1 MYLFL
6 KPVFMGEVDSLPV
19 NETIDLSEVDFQ
31 HIHPFAAPITVQ
43 GEIRSLA
50 EVVSM
55 HATATVEFHGVCDR
69 CAEPFERTLTIPMEH
84 ILVTSV
90 DNAENDDEFL
100 LVENYRLDLTTLTEA
115 DVLLELPSKQLCR
128 KDCKGL
134 CPRCGQNLNNGSCD
148 CRTEDGDPRLAVL
161 KQLLK

>member
-1 MYLFL
+1 MYLLL
-6 KPVFMGEVDSLPV
+6 KPVFTGEVESLPID
-19 NETIDLSEVDFQ
+19 EEIDLGEVDFQ
-31 HIHPFAAPITVQ
+31 YIKPFAAPVRVR

-69 CAEPFERTLTIPMEH
+69 CAEPFVRTLTIPMEH
-84 ILVTSV
+84 VLVTSI
-90 DNAENDDEFL
+90 DNEDAEDELL

-128 KDCKGL
+128 TDCRGL
-134 CPRCGQNLNNGSCD
+134 CPHCGKNLNDGLCG
-148 CRTEDGDPRLAVL
+148 CRPEVGDPRLAAL
-161 KQLLK
+161 KQLL